1 MFLIRQAGPRDF
13 PGVFRLAK
21 ILDSYNLPSDRTY
34 VRALLAVSQA
44 SFSGKLPKEKAK
56 YLFVLEQMPSRRI
69 VGCSLI
75 IAKHGTPGKPH
86 LWFSRDTVTFRS
98 RTLKKSRRHEVLRLG
113 FTEDGPTEVGGL
125 VVLPGCRGRASRC
138 GLQLSFVR
146 FLYMA
151 MHPGRFEPEVLAEY
165 RGRMGQG
172 NDSPFWRRVGH
183 QFTGLSYKKADRLSV
198 ANKEFILSLMPK
210 EPIYCALL
218 PSSVQKAMGALHPE
232 AVRAAGL
239 LERIGFRPMNQ
250 IEPFDGGPYY
260 AANRREISLIRRTR
274 RAKIFPSPYPLPQG
288 ERVFLDGSLSKFPS
302 LDGRGQGRVKEALFL
317 VGTETGVGLRAV
329 LARGRLV
336 HGRLGISKDQMRL
349 LSVRSGEAAYVCPL

>member
-1 MFLIRQAGPRDF
+1 MLLIRQAGPRDF
-13 PGVFRLAK
+13 QGVIRLAK
-21 ILDSYNLPSDRTY
+21 ILDSYNLPNDPRY
-34 VRALLAVSQA
+34 VRQLLKISQA
-44 SFSGKLPKEKAK
+44 SFGGKLPKEKAK
-56 YLFVLEQMPSRRI
+56 YLFVLEAVPGTEGTGYGKI

-98 RTLKKSRRHEVLRLG
+98 RTLGVKRAHQVLRLG

-151 MHPGRFEPEVLAEY
+151 MHPDRFEPEVLAEY

-172 NDSPFWRRVGH
+172 GDSPFWRRVGH
-183 QFTGLSYKKADRLSV
+183 RFTGLSYKKADRLSV
-198 ANKEFILSLMPK
+198 TNKEFILSLMPR

-218 PSSVQKAMGALHPE
+218 PSSVRKAMGQLHPE

-239 LERIGFRPMNQ
+239 LKRIGFRPMNQ

-260 AANRREISLIRRTR
+260 AARRREISLIRRTR
-274 RAKIFPSPYPLPQG
+274 RVK
-288 ERVFLDGSLSKFPS
+288 VF
-302 LDGRGQGRVKEALFL
+302 LDGRGQGREAFFL
-317 VGTETGVGLRAV
+317 AGTETKVGLRAV
-329 LARGRLV
+329 LTRGRLV
-336 HGRLGISKDQMRL
+336 HGRLGIPKDQMKL
-349 LSVRSGEAAYVCPL
+349 ISLQPGEAAYVCPL